1 MLKDFNLF
9 QTRLVSLRDSLD
21 LGAKEKELALLEEKL
36 ASGNLWKDKD
46 KSQETLKRLKA
57 LKEITIPFKELE
69 KSWEEVVLL
78 DQLAEEDSSFTEE
91 LEQNLRTFQGKLD
104 KFELKTLLNQ
114 PHDHCNAYLS
124 IHAGAGGTESC
135 DWVAMLLR
143 MYLRWMEK
151 NGYTQDTVDLQPGEE
166 AGIKRVVLHVK
177 GERAY
182 GYLCGEAGVHR
193 LVRISPFDANQR
205 RHTSFA
211 AVDVLPEIEE
221 EGEVE
226 IREEDLKTE
235 TFRAGGAGGQHVNK
249 TSSAVRI
256 IHIPTGI
263 IIQCQNERSQHQ
275 NRRTAM
281 NMLKARLYQIKEAE
295 RMKQLSQLY
304 DEKGEIAWGY
314 QIRSYVLHP
323 YNLVKDLRTG
333 RETSNARAVLDGDI
347 DAFLDAYLRYRL
359 ANREASTSGGNTP
372 QTKAT

>member
-1 MLKDFNLF
+1 M
-9 QTRLVSLRDSLD
+9 
-21 LGAKEKELALLEEKL
+21 
-36 ASGNLWKDKD
+36 
-46 KSQETLKRLKA
+46 
-57 LKEITIPFKELE
+57 
-69 KSWEEVVLL
+69 LL

-151 NGYTQDTVDLQPGEE
+151 NGYTQDTVDIQPGEE

-221 EGEVE
+221 EGEIE

-263 IIQCQNERSQHQ
+263 VIQCQNERSQHQ

-359 ANREASTSGGNTP
+359 ANREASTSGGDTLQARG
-372 QTKAT
+372 QT